1 MVPAIPK
8 RSHGE
13 FIHMNVL
20 TAPAANDAKR
30 LHMSSRTMRFII
42 EVDDDAN
49 SPSVGVDPGWD
60 IVAECTLAYA
70 LR

>member
-1 MVPAIPK
+1 
-8 RSHGE
+8 
-13 FIHMNVL
+13 MNVL